1 MKKISIIIP
10 VYNVEKYL
18 NRCVD
23 SVLKQ
28 TYKNLEIILVDDGS
42 TDCSGKIC
50 DSIKE
55 KDCRVN
61 VIHKQ
66 NGGLSSAR
74 NAGLDVAT
82 GDFIGFIDSDDW
94 VTEDMYEYLLGLFN
108 KYEVEIV
115 SCSYILASDKK
126 QKINNRNV
134 SESLYNRNDALYYY
148 LYSGIFNRRTDYSVC
163 KKLYKKECFKNIRFP
178 EGRLY
183 EDMAT
188 NFQILKNCKRYI
200 ISTKKCYYYYQNSVS
215 ITRKKVNYNHFDLL
229 YAAEQIDKYTENENE
244 KLKKLGKLQILKA
257 YFSLLV
263 KICRCGI
270 SDEIEE
276 RYIKEKLLIPFKK
289 NIVLFLKEPFSL
301 SMKIIAIC
309 IFLNWS
315 FARKILSF
323 F

>member
-1 MKKISIIIP
+1 MKLLTIVVPS
-10 VYNVEKYL
+10 YNVEKYL

-126 QKINNRNV
+126 QKIN
-134 SESLYNRNDALYYY
+134 
-148 LYSGIFNRRTDYSVC
+148 
-163 KKLYKKECFKNIRFP
+163 K
-178 EGRLY
+178 
-183 EDMAT
+183 
-188 NFQILKNCKRYI
+188 
-200 ISTKKCYYYYQNSVS
+200 
-215 ITRKKVNYNHFDLL
+215 
-229 YAAEQIDKYTENENE
+229 
-244 KLKKLGKLQILKA
+244 
-257 YFSLLV
+257 
-263 KICRCGI
+263 
-270 SDEIEE
+270 
-276 RYIKEKLLIPFKK
+276 
-289 NIVLFLKEPFSL
+289 
-301 SMKIIAIC
+301 
-309 IFLNWS
+309 
-315 FARKILSF
+315 
-323 F
+323 